1 MVEQFADHA
10 NLKNDPEITST
21 LNKDKNGKFIS
32 SVIGFRE
39 DCFLVQ
45 VD

>member
-10 NLKNDPEITST
+10 NLKNDPEITSS
-21 LNKDKNGKFIS
+21 LNKDKNGKFNS
-32 SVIGFRE
+32 CAIGFRE